1 MNRVAN
7 LSAAEVRVRVASRRR
22 SREGASYRIVDGLL
36 VMILLA
42 ASGIC
47 LSYYNQMRA
56 QLDAARAEHAQTAAQ
71 ASTLQVENQRIEA
84 EIQAL
89 HSDPETI
96 ERAAR
101 QHLGM
106 VRPGEIIV
114 SATRIHGRLQ

>member
-7 LSAAEVRVRVASRRR
+7 LSTAEVRVRVASRRR
-22 SREGASYRIVDGLL
+22 LREGTSFRIVDGAL
-36 VMILLA
+36 VMVLLA
-42 ASGIC
+42 ASAIC
-47 LSYYNQMRA
+47 FSYYSQMRA
-56 QLDAARAEHAQTAAQ
+56 QLEAARAEHAQTAAEA
-71 ASTLQVENQRIEA
+71 ASLQVENQRMEV

-89 HSDPETI
+89 HTDPETI

-114 SATRIHGRLQ
+114 SATRNHGRLQ

>member
-7 LSAAEVRVRVASRRR
+7 LSVAEVRVRAASRRR

-36 VMILLA
+36 LMVLLA
-42 ASGIC
+42 ASAIC
-47 LSYYNQMRA
+47 FSYYSQMRA
-56 QLDAARAEHAQTAAQ
+56 QLEAARAEHAQTFAE
-71 ASTLQVENQRIEA
+71 ASSLQVENERIEA

-89 HSDPETI
+89 QSDPETI

-114 SATRIHGRLQ
+114 AATRFQGRVR

>member
-1 MNRVAN
+1 MSV
-7 LSAAEVRVRVASRRR
+7 AEVRVRAASRRR
-22 SREGASYRIVDGLL
+22 TRDGVSYRVVDGLL

-47 LSYYNQMRA
+47 YSYYSQMRA
-56 QLDAARAEHAQTAAQ
+56 QLEAARAEHAQTAAE
-71 ASTLQVENQRIEA
+71 ATSLKVENERIEA

-89 HSDPETI
+89 QSDPETI

-106 VRPGEIIV
+106 IRPGEIIV
-114 SATRIHGRLQ
+114 AATRIQGRLQ